1 MGARIAIRKQEG
13 IKVKLSIN
21 EPVKK
26 IAKEYNVGEKTV
38 YKYSKNM
45 RHYGTLMRPKGPLQ
59 GRPSKISPEMEQVS
73 FFKLF
78 TCG

>member
-1 MGARIAIRKQEG
+1 MGPRIPVRKREAIQ
-13 IKVKLSIN
+13 VKLAIN

-26 IAKEYNVGEKTV
+26 IAKDYNLGAKTV
-38 YKYSKNM
+38 YKYKANM
-45 RHYGTLMRPKGPLQ
+45 TRFGTLMRPKAPQQ
-59 GRPSKISPEMEQVS
+59 GRPSKISLEMEQVS